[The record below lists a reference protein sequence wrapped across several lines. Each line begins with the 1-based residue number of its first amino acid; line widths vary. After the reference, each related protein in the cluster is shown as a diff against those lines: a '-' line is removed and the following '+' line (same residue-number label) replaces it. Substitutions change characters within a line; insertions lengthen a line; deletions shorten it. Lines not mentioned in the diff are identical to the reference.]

1 MILATLRCH
10 DSMVYVVT
18 SDVLFSLWTLWRWMG
33 KGDNTK
39 DWELWALG
47 ASLKKTDR
55 KVPENSSIILKEKA
69 VSIRSALSQI

>member
-1 MILATLRCH
+1 
-10 DSMVYVVT
+10 
-18 SDVLFSLWTLWRWMG
+18 MG